1 MLKLEPPIQVAAIVA
16 VEKFLLPREYSWIF
30 FIPRPERI
38 PNIKFIIKNPV
49 TIIISKFNVIIDDNN
64 LKLMQKFFLTYEQN
78 KQSTEKD
85 FLKIKNDNNLLN
97 CEIETLIEEKNSMKS
112 NFQSKID
119 SLLAECSNLNT
130 TIQELNEKLIKNENS
145 LKNEKD
151 DFMIKNEEITQM
163 YQIATK
169 EKFELEGVVIMLTE
183 TIKKMQT
190 EFKDKLVC
198 LMSGKYKN
206 ENIITNLGKDL
217 IHMIKVNK

>member
-1 MLKLEPPIQVAAIVA
+1 
-16 VEKFLLPREYSWIF
+16 
-30 FIPRPERI
+30 
-38 PNIKFIIKNPV
+38 
-49 TIIISKFNVIIDDNN
+49 
-64 LKLMQKFFLTYEQN
+64 
-78 KQSTEKD
+78 
-85 FLKIKNDNNLLN
+85 
-97 CEIETLIEEKNSMKS
+97 
-112 NFQSKID
+112 
-119 SLLAECSNLNT
+119 
-130 TIQELNEKLIKNENS
+130 
-145 LKNEKD
+145 
-151 DFMIKNEEITQM
+151 M